1 MRDFF
6 SRGFNRETDS
16 ACRADSAAGKTINAF
31 GAFPFFFRE
40 GMSLGLAVD
49 GAEVAFAA
57 FLRVYFELHDI
68 PP

>member
-1 MRDFF
+1 LRDFF
-6 SRGFNRETDS
+6 RRGFNRETYS

-31 GAFPFFFRE
+31 RAFPFFFRE

-49 GAEVAFAA
+49 GAKVTFDA